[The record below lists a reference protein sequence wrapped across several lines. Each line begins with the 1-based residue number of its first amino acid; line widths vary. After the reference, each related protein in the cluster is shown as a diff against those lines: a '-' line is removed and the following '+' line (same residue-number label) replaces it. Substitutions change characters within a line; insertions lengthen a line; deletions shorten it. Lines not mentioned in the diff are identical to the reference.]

1 MPKDKF
7 IMFVDLAFDYTD
19 MCNKIT
25 GEGMNEALVKLLGCD
40 LDSMQT
46 LSIRKGILNFIEES
60 SLWKMINHVF

>member
-7 IMFVDLAFDYTD
+7 IMFVDIAFDYTD

-40 LDSMQT
+40 LDSM
-46 LSIRKGILNFIEES
+46 
-60 SLWKMINHVF
+60 